1 MSRVGVLLVLL
12 VASAAISPRTAY
24 GQLSPTNGVTTAAE
38 EARYETSGA
47 ELLAPPAN
55 SLTLLPPVRSPRK
68 AGGEP
73 DRLPGP
79 VLPQAR
85 NRRGV
90 PFMVTGGVLFLAGA
104 IIGNDGGTILMIGG
118 AVVGA
123 YGTYVYFGGD

>member
-1 MSRVGVLLVLL
+1 MSRVGVFLVLL
-12 VASAAISPRTAY
+12 VATAGVLPRSGYCQVSPA
-24 GQLSPTNGVTTAAE
+24 NGVTTAGE
-38 EARYETSGA
+38 EARYGRSAA

-55 SLTLLPPVRSPRK
+55 SLTLLPVRSATK
-68 AGGEP
+68 ASKESARP
-73 DRLPGP
+73 PGLL
-79 VLPQAR
+79 LPQAR

-123 YGTYVYFGGD
+123 YGTYVYFGG